1 MTRMKYAMKKIYLL
15 PNLFTLGNIF
25 FGFFSIVSAIGGEYS
40 RAAYVIIIAGFFDMF
55 DGKIARATNST
66 SQFGVQFDSL
76 ADLVSFGVAPGILAY
91 LWILK
96 PLGRFGWL
104 GAFLFLVCGA
114 LRLARFNVQ
123 TETVSSDRFTG
134 LPIPAGA
141 GMLVSTVLFF
151 EHYADFV
158 GPKEQYRYMVAVL
171 VYLLGILMVS
181 NIQYLSSKTL
191 TLRGKSP
198 FKAMVVSSLILI
210 TIALKPEIAF
220 FVIGVVYV
228 TYGLLETIPGFK
240 KFITSLRK
248 EPRAKTKNQEQAD
261 DDDE

>member
-1 MTRMKYAMKKIYLL
+1 MKKIYLL

-25 FGFFSIVSAIGGEYS
+25 FGFFSIVSAIDGEYT
-40 RAAYVIIIAGFFDMF
+40 RAAYVIIVAAFFDVF

-66 SQFGVQFDSL
+66 SRFGVEFDSL

-123 TETVSSDRFTG
+123 TETISSERFIG
-134 LPIPAGA
+134 LPIPAAA

-151 EHYADFV
+151 EHYADIV
-158 GPKEQYRYMVAVL
+158 GPKEQYRFMVAVL

-181 NIQYLSSKTL
+181 NVRYLSLKTL

-198 FKAMVVSSLILI
+198 FKVMVLASLILI
-210 TIALKPEIAF
+210 IIALKPEIAF
-220 FVIGVVYV
+220 FIIGVVYMLF
-228 TYGLLETIPGFK
+228 GLLEAIPGFTK
-240 KFITSLRK
+240 LITPLRK
-248 EPRAKTKNQEQAD
+248 KPKSEKPEQRGKID
-261 DDDE
+261 S